1 MEKRKSIESAILNL
15 VPSLPANQKKV
26 ADFFLEHIDL
36 VALLPIKDVA
46 RKADVSEASIVRF
59 AQLLGYKGFKELKEE
74 LSTTL
79 KNQLSPTEYYQL
91 AVTEKEKTPN
101 IFKLVAHNVITNI
114 NDSIKHIDFK
124 AFSHVV
130 DSIIEAKRIYCLGM
144 ELSHHLSRL
153 MTFLLHQ
160 YSYDAHYMSI
170 DFLQYREQI
179 AYMNKDDL
187 LIAFSFSPYSRET
200 VEAIELARD
209 RGIKSIV
216 FTDKKTAPIRE
227 FATYCLQIK
236 TDNIMFSNSLG
247 AIMTII
253 NAIIIELNFR
263 DKDRTLR
270 ALKIIEENIKDDR
283 YYIS

>member
-1 MEKRKSIESAILNL
+1 MEQRKAIERAILDL

-26 ADFFLEHIDL
+26 ADFFLEHLSL

-46 RKADVSEASIVRF
+46 LRAAVSEASIVRF
-59 AQLLGYKGFKELKEE
+59 AQMLGFKGYKELKDA

-91 AVTEKEKTPN
+91 AITEKEKTPD

-114 NDSIKHIDFK
+114 NDTIKSIEYNV
-124 AFSHVV
+124 FSNAV
-130 DSIIEAKRIYCLGM
+130 DSIIAAHRIYCLGM

-153 MTFLLHQ
+153 MTFLLRT
-160 YSYDAHYMSI
+160 YSYDAHYLSV

-179 AYMNKDDL
+179 AYMTPQDL

-200 VEAIELARD
+200 VEAISFAKE
-209 RGIKSIV
+209 RGIPSV
-216 FTDKKTAPIRE
+216 AFTDKKTAPIRE

-247 AIMTII
+247 AIVTVI
-253 NAIIIELNFR
+253 NAMIIELNFR
-263 DKDRTLR
+263 DKERTLK
-270 ALKIIEENIKDDR
+270 ALKIIEENIKDER
-283 YYIS
+283 YFIR